1 MSQGL
6 TGKSGS
12 NISEDAIIN
21 IKQSDIWNQLHE
33 NIRNELSDQIF
44 GIISYSPLKFII
56 AHKTH
61 KQILYSNIKKKNN
74 NNKDT
79 KNNGTEFGFHSET
92 EANVPSLNLSKIII
106 NAIPIEITKREDAL
120 GFNTQ
125 QKYTIKFE
133 TPSGKI
139 LVIKTKTIE
148 EIIYELKSKALLF
161 LEYKALEA
169 LSIII
174 QAFEKKGRIKID
186 KDVVTSGFYLVDN
199 KIKLFNHNRDNNN
212 YQKPSK
218 EELKKCCE
226 ILDLIQTHYYNRR
239 KEIFPTILKWT
250 IIAPFDF
257 VMKQKNKSWIP
268 WLFLY
273 GWSNAGKTTLGNI
286 SNCIWN
292 NFNNPNYA
300 IPFTAI
306 DTNVCLN
313 VAWLLC
319 FNSFFHFVL

>member
-21 IKQSDIWNQLHE
+21 IKQSDILEQLHE

-56 AHKTH
+56 ANKTH
-61 KQILYSNIKKKNN
+61 KQILYSNIKKKKN

-79 KNNGTEFGFHSET
+79 NNDDSEFGFHSET

-133 TPSGKI
+133 TPSRKI

-161 LEYKALEA
+161 LQVQGFRSFIYNNT
-169 LSIII
+169 SI
-174 QAFEKKGRIKID
+174 
-186 KDVVTSGFYLVDN
+186 
-199 KIKLFNHNRDNNN
+199 
-212 YQKPSK
+212 
-218 EELKKCCE
+218 
-226 ILDLIQTHYYNRR
+226 
-239 KEIFPTILKWT
+239 
-250 IIAPFDF
+250 
-257 VMKQKNKSWIP
+257 
-268 WLFLY
+268 
-273 GWSNAGKTTLGNI
+273 
-286 SNCIWN
+286 
-292 NFNNPNYA
+292 
-300 IPFTAI
+300 
-306 DTNVCLN
+306 
-313 VAWLLC
+313 
-319 FNSFFHFVL
+319 